1 MLLYNMKTTKR
12 LVVAP
17 GPYRNAHDI
26 LRRLESGKLGG
37 RWAGDV
43 YTCHFCQRSIGIT
56 FANFMMCRGNKK
68 ERKRPAAGGWRTC
81 YCCTLTL
88 YSVCVCTCF
97 LSSLFL
103 CRLCYETFIAAC
115 YICTY
120 ICMYAFISRCL
131 HVVPIISTCHI
142 ITDRI
147 VRNFLTVRP

>member
-1 MLLYNMKTTKR
+1 MKTTKR

-43 YTCHFCQRSIGIT
+43 YTCHFRQRSIGIT

-103 CRLCYETFIAAC
+103 CRLCYKPSLLVHAIYVLIHAC
-115 YICTY
+115 MHLFLDVCLL
-120 ICMYAFISRCL
+120 CPSSL
-131 HVVPIISTCHI
+131 HVISS
-142 ITDRI
+142 RI
-147 VRNFLTVRP
+147 EL